1 MRNST
6 LKQYI
11 ALGAKTAREAKELFL
26 IRQALLH
33 SGSDIDFYIK

>member
-1 MRNST
+1 MRLST

-26 IRQALLH
+26 IRQAMLY
-33 SGSDIDFYIK
+33 SGSDIDYYVK